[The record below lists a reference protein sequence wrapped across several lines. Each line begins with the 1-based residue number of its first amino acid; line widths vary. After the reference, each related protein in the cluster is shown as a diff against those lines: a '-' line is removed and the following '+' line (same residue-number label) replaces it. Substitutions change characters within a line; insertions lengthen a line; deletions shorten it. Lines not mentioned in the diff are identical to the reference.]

1 MPIRSSPADLRSGPD
16 ARPGSGMDKPPDPA
30 DMDGALLQ
38 NGTLAS
44 SAQSRD
50 VLEEAHSAWD
60 ALEGDRERRR
70 RHRNY
75 LMGRQWQDTIETEDG
90 RKTEKKHIED
100 QGREPWQMNHLRPIV
115 RNLKGQLRKNSSDRQ
130 AFAVDDEDTEAAN
143 IMTKA
148 LREARRINQMDTVEA
163 DQFLE
168 HLLGGKAAFH
178 IGYKYWSKYDRP
190 EVTIRAVNM
199 LRFFYNPDASD
210 RRGHDLRLV
219 GEIHDMDVDSI
230 CAAFAPQD
238 QTLAGAIKDHY
249 GGQSTETFW
258 GNYDFNRADALGF
271 YGTTEEDLNRVIEVW
286 RRELQ
291 ERVLVHD
298 PAEPKVYAA
307 DPDDVDQRRLQ
318 AENERRQQ
326 QGIPPIRTEERS
338 EMVWVGYFLTPT
350 GEILWA
356 GETPYHHG
364 EHPYA
369 FGWAEKIDNESRG
382 LLVDLI
388 DQQRLYNRM
397 IQIMDLGMATSAR
410 GVLLIAEEQI
420 PDDMTIDDFAQEWTR
435 MNGVV
440 AYKADPDGSTLD
452 AGVKPEQVYSNS
464 IPTGAFEWLSQM
476 RGELQEVSGVSGA
489 VMGEEPPSQQPASL
503 YQARIVQS
511 QTTTLD
517 LFETYFGILQ
527 QADVKALKVAKQYHG
542 DGRAVRGSKDD
553 FVRFSKTDVRDTLF
567 DVSLANVADT
577 ATYRQLYEQDLKEM
591 RAQGDLTFRQFLEM
605 SSHPKADQLLQLI
618 KRTNPLVGGGGGGA
632 QGDGAPAQGTPAHG
646 APSQPQMEGPGGPET
661 RQALQQAAQAGQAAQ
676 QRISGQQA
684 RQLRA
689 QLMERAE
696 EGDKDANA
704 LLAQAA

>member
-1 MPIRSSPADLRSGPD
+1 MPTRSAPADIRSGPD
-16 ARPGSGMDKPPDPA
+16 ARPGSGSGEPPDPA
-30 DMDGALLQ
+30 DMGGALLQ
-38 NGTLAS
+38 NGRLS
-44 SAQSRD
+44 STPQSRE
-50 VLEEAHSAWD
+50 VLEEGHSAWD
-60 ALEGDRERRR
+60 ALSDDRARRR
-70 RHRNY
+70 RHRDY
-75 LMGRQWQDTIETEDG
+75 LMGRQWQDTIETEAG
-90 RKTEKKHIED
+90 RKTEKQHIEE
-100 QGREPWQMNHLRPIV
+100 QGREAWQMNHLRPIV

-130 AFAVDDEDTEAAN
+130 AFAVDDEDDRAAEV
-143 IMTKA
+143 MTKA

-178 IGYKYWSKYDRP
+178 VGYKYWDKYDRP

-219 GEIHDMDVDSI
+219 GEIHDMDVESI
-230 CAAFAPQD
+230 CAAFAPKD
-238 QTLAGAIKDHY
+238 RELASAIKEHY
-249 GGQSTETFW
+249 GEASTETFW
-258 GNYDFNRADALGF
+258 GNYTFGRADALG
-271 YGTTEEDLNRVIEVW
+271 YYTTSDEDLSRVIEIW
-286 RRELQ
+286 HRELQ
-291 ERVLVHD
+291 EKVMVHD

-307 DPDDVDQRRLQ
+307 DPDDLRREQIEAANQRR
-318 AENERRQQ
+318 RG
-326 QGIPPIRTEERS
+326 QGVPPIRTEERS

-356 GETPYHHG
+356 GETPYWHQ

-420 PDDMTIDDFAQEWTR
+420 PDDMTIDDFAEEWTR

-452 AGVKPEQVYSNS
+452 SGVKPEQVYSNS

-476 RGELQEVSGVSGA
+476 RNELQEVSGVSGA

-517 LFETYFGILQ
+517 LFETYFGILHQ
-527 QADVKALKVAKQYHG
+527 VDVKALQVAKQYH
-542 DGRAVRGSKDD
+542 DDNRAVRSSKND
-553 FVRFSKTDVRDTLF
+553 FARFDQAAVRDTLF

-618 KRTNPLVGGGGGGA
+618 ERTNPLVGGGEAASQA
-632 QGDGAPAQGTPAHG
+632 QGDGAPAQ
-646 APSQPQMEGPGGPET
+646 SQMQGPGGPET
-661 RQALQQAAQAGQAAQ
+661 RQALRTASQGAQAAGQNL
-676 QRISGQQA
+676 SGEQA

-696 EGDKDANA
+696 EGDRDSAA
-704 LLAQAA
+704 LLAQSA